1 MCAEF
6 PVFISDITLKS
17 VSICIG
23 LMLVG
28 GLGILLIA
36 MLNDDVFKPRNP
48 DEKSI
53 SPSSEYEIEDLL
65 NCNIWEILLFICS
78 GMIVVPILYLLPI
91 SLPPWLLYPLVVIVS
106 IILYCLVNR
115 WLRWLRLKWAEEDKQ
130 RRRSRSKNRKK
141 KKK

>member
-1 MCAEF
+1 MSAAF
-6 PVFISDITLKS
+6 PIFISEITLKS
-17 VSICIG
+17 VSICIV
-23 LMLVG
+23 LTLVG
-28 GLGILLIA
+28 FLGILLIA
-36 MLNDDVFKPRNP
+36 MLNDDVFKPYKP
-48 DEKSI
+48 DEKYI

-65 NCNIWEILLFICS
+65 NCNVWEILLLICS

-91 SLPPWLLYPLVVIVS
+91 SLPGWLFYPLVVIVS

>member
-6 PVFISDITLKS
+6 PIFISEITLKS
-17 VSICIG
+17 VSICIV

-28 GLGILLIA
+28 FLGILLIA
-36 MLNDDVFKPRNP
+36 MLNEDVFKPYKP
-48 DEKSI
+48 DEKYI
-53 SPSSEYEIEDLL
+53 SPSSEIEDLL
-65 NCNIWEILLFICS
+65 NCNVWEILLLICS

-91 SLPPWLLYPLVVIVS
+91 SLPPWLFCPLVAIVS

-115 WLRWLRLKWAEEDKQ
+115 WLGWLRLKWAEEDKQ

>member
-17 VSICIG
+17 VSNCIG

-48 DEKSI
+48 DEK
-53 SPSSEYEIEDLL
+53 
-65 NCNIWEILLFICS
+65 
-78 GMIVVPILYLLPI
+78 
-91 SLPPWLLYPLVVIVS
+91 
-106 IILYCLVNR
+106 
-115 WLRWLRLKWAEEDKQ
+115 LRLMWSHCPFLPCNAPF
-130 RRRSRSKNRKK
+130 
-141 KKK
+141 

>member
-1 MCAEF
+1 MHYDFKYA
-6 PVFISDITLKS
+6 DL
-17 VSICIG
+17 
-23 LMLVG
+23 
-28 GLGILLIA
+28 
-36 MLNDDVFKPRNP
+36 LNDDVFKPYKP
-48 DEKSI
+48 DEKYI

-65 NCNIWEILLFICS
+65 NCNVWEILLLICS

-91 SLPPWLLYPLVVIVS
+91 SLPGWLFYPLVVIVS

-115 WLRWLRLKWAEEDKQ
+115 WLRRLHLKWAEEDKQ